1 MYDKELKEA
10 KGFDDVFKLVKRAA
24 EEKLGLHR
32 AGLTLILA
40 DLPVQILAQHQMGSN
55 AILMNRNVLDIVSK
69 GAENE
74 VDLNSY
80 LFVVL
85 LHEYL
90 HSLGMVSEE
99 GVRKSV
105 IEVVEYAF
113 GGNHPARKISMNPVG
128 GLDLRMNFIEPTR
141 SEPLL
146 VRDFDKDSM
155 PFIG

>member
-1 MYDKELKEA
+1 MFDKELKEA

-40 DLPVQILAQHQMGSN
+40 DLPIQILAQHQIGSN
-55 AILMNRNVLDIVSK
+55 AILMNINVLDVVSR
-69 GAENE
+69 GAEDK

-90 HSLGMVSEE
+90 HSLGMVSEDQ
-99 GVRKSV
+99 VRKFV

-113 GGNHPARKISMNPVG
+113 GEDHPARKVAMNPIG
-128 GLDLRMNFIEPTR
+128 GLDLRMSFIEHTR
-141 SEPLL
+141 NEPSL
-146 VRDFDKDSM
+146 VRDFDRDSM